1 MDLLKLLNG
10 KYVFLALCQTKPSWR
25 FQILLKLFLGTKMN
39 VKVLNALGQL
49 CLWQCLNGTHVWV
62 KFPRVFV
69 FVFVFANRIWLSVCI
84 TDCQAPCAQN
94 YFWAQLTLSSR
105 ISSWHR
111 CNIYLHI
118 YFIVDILRK
127 YQLILDILRKYKFI
141 IICLFYPLE
150 YIPGAAAELG
160 VV

>member
-1 MDLLKLLNG
+1 
-10 KYVFLALCQTKPSWR
+10 
-25 FQILLKLFLGTKMN
+25 MN

-49 CLWQCLNGTHVWV
+49 CLLQCLNGTHIWV
-62 KFPRVFV
+62 QSPRVFV

-127 YQLILDILRKYKFI
+127 YQLTLENYQLILDILRKYKFI
-141 IICLFYPLE
+141 IIFLFYPLE